1 MLHNFS
7 TLVDTSDILRI
18 VLWILYELILVKK
31 AVINSESQA
40 CDWTDLRPI
49 IAFMPAND
57 KVSAAVF
64 LKELLVTSLV
74 AFRTFKSTAVSGLDW
89 PNIVLERI
97 LGALTTVLDAIE
109 SVLNDGVQGPALL
122 APLTIHV
129 YLGRTP

>member
-1 MLHNFS
+1 MLHDFS
-7 TLVDTSDILRI
+7 TLVDTSDILQI
-18 VLWILYELILVKK
+18 LLWILYKLILVKK

-40 CDWTDLRPI
+40 CDRTDLGPI
-49 IAFMPAND
+49 FTFMPANH

-64 LKELLVTSLV
+64 LKELLVASLIAV
-74 AFRTFKSTAVSGLDW
+74 RAFKSTTVRSLDW

-97 LGALTTVLDAIE
+97 LGALAAVLDAIE

>member
-1 MLHNFS
+1 MLHYFS
-7 TLVDTSDILRI
+7 TLVDTSDILQI
-18 VLWILYELILVKK
+18 LLWILYKLILVKK

-40 CDWTDLRPI
+40 CDRADFRPI
-49 IAFMPAND
+49 FTFMPANH
-57 KVSAAVF
+57 KVSATVF
-64 LKELLVTSLV
+64 LKELLVASLIAV
-74 AFRTFKSTAVSGLDW
+74 RAFKSATVRSLDW

-97 LGALTTVLDAIE
+97 LGALAAVLDAIE